1 MSNFSDA
8 QIEKIW
14 RKGLTLDGWNSDEY
28 RLDAAGA
35 MMVKSHRGKDD
46 NYDWEIDHVLSK
58 KKMKE
63 LGIPEEEW
71 DNDDNLRPFNAK
83 NNNRKSDDYPIYT
96 RALVFDESLN
106 RNIESEVERVVNE
119 EVQQAIKD
127 NYRLDLEVISGD
139 HSLE

>member
-83 NNNRKSDDYPIYT
+83 NNNRKSDDYKTYT
-96 RALVFDESLN
+96 RALVFDEDKK
-106 RNIESEVERVVNE
+106 RNVPSEIEKVVNE
-119 EVQQAIKD
+119 DVQRAINKCYGLRNKIVLGD
-127 NYRLDLEVISGD
+127 N
-139 HSLE
+139 SLN

>member
-1 MSNFSDA
+1 MSNFSDE
-8 QIEKIW
+8 QIEMVWK
-14 RKGLTLDGWNSDEY
+14 KGIVLDGWNPEKY

-35 MMVKSHRGKDD
+35 MMVKDRRSLDSL
-46 NYDWEIDHVLSK
+46 YAWEIDHVLPKSQL
-58 KKMKE
+58 E
-63 LGIPEEEW
+63 DLGIPEEDW
-71 DNDDNLRPFNAK
+71 DNIENLRPFNAK

-106 RNIESEVERVVNE
+106 RNIESEVVRVVNE

-127 NYRLDLEVISGD
+127 NYGLDLEVISGD

>member
-127 NYRLDLEVISGD
+127 NYGLDVEVISGD

>member
-1 MSNFSDA
+1 MSNFSDE
-8 QIEKIW
+8 QIEMVWK
-14 RKGLTLDGWNSDEY
+14 KGIVLDGWNPEKY

-35 MMVKSHRGKDD
+35 MMVKDRRGLDSL
-46 NYDWEIDHVLSK
+46 YAWEIDHVLPKSQL
-58 KKMKE
+58 E
-63 LGIPEEEW
+63 DFGIPEEDW
-71 DNDDNLRPFNAK
+71 DNIENLRPFNSQ

-127 NYRLDLEVISGD
+127 NYGLDLEVISGD